1 MVLPVSHSISAISK
15 SFRFVSQG
23 MRVPSILGLAHLC
36 PRISNAEH
44 MIGAENEQHYHF
56 STPYSLKYIYD
67 SVCDQYTAIAPN
79 SVGLARG
86 NPGVCLKEDKK

>member
-1 MVLPVSHSISAISK
+1 MVLPVSHPISAISK

-44 MIGAENEQHYHF
+44 I
-56 STPYSLKYIYD
+56 LKYIYD